1 MWEKLMHF
9 TLVFKTMAGLFFS
22 AGIIIYVVFGS
33 MLGEREISFSMIVQ
47 IFFLSIVVTGFQYL
61 FWEEGAK
68 SKLSIITKIIL
79 QYVIF
84 GIILFVMSQ
93 WFAWFTFEWGSIARM
108 FALYTGIFLGAVF
121 GFSLYFRILGMKF
134 NRKILHYREKKND
147 TPQT

>member
-1 MWEKLMHF
+1 MQF

-22 AGIIIYVVFGS
+22 GGIIIYMVFGY

-68 SKLSIITKIIL
+68 SKLSSITKIIL

-84 GIILFVMSQ
+84 GIILFAMSQ
-93 WFAWFTFEWGSIARM
+93 WFAWFPLEWRTIARL
-108 FALYTGIFLGAVF
+108 FALYTVIFLGAVF
-121 GFSLYFRILGMKF
+121 GFSMYFRVLGMQF
-134 NRKILHYREKKND
+134 NRKMLHYRAKRN
-147 TPQT
+147 Q

>member
-1 MWEKLMHF
+1 MWGKLMQF

-22 AGIIIYVVFGS
+22 AGIIIYVVLGY

-68 SKLSIITKIIL
+68 SKLSSITKIIL

-84 GIILFVMSQ
+84 GIILFAMSQ
-93 WFAWFTFEWGSIARM
+93 WFAWFTLEWGTIARM
-108 FALYTGIFLGAVF
+108 FTLYTVIFLGAVF
-121 GFSLYFRILGMKF
+121 GFLVYFRILGMKF
-134 NRKILHYREKKND
+134 NRKMLHYRAKKNH
-147 TPQT
+147 TPQ

>member
-1 MWEKLMHF
+1 MWEKLLQF

-22 AGIIIYVVFGS
+22 AGIIIYMVLGY

-68 SKLSIITKIIL
+68 SKLSSITKILL

-84 GIILFVMSQ
+84 GILLFAMSQ
-93 WFAWFTFEWGSIARM
+93 WFAWFTLEWGMIARM
-108 FALYTGIFLGAVF
+108 FALYTVIFLGAVF
-121 GFSLYFRILGMKF
+121 GFFMYFRILGMQF
-134 NRKILHYREKKND
+134 NRKMLHYRAKKNH
-147 TPQT
+147 TPQ